1 MARKNKIVGAIPNA
15 GRKKQETTQ
24 SAILNLRISETARQA
39 LNSLPRMER
48 GKLVD
53 QLIRD
58 HFMV

>member
-1 MARKNKIVGAIPNA
+1 MRKNKIVGAIKGA
-15 GRKKQETTQ
+15 GRKKEKDTKTEL
-24 SAILNLRISETARQA
+24 LNVRISDEARQA

-58 HFMV
+58 HFMI